1 MAHASAMMLVLQV
14 PFAAVRYTTGECNY
28 GGRVTDDKDRQL
40 LITLLEKCCC
50 QELVSIPRHKL
61 SPSGTYYA
69 PEAGTHQDY
78 LKYAFLT
85 MTHLTIEH
93 ISHLFLH
100 NQLDHCHANSG
111 LRAHHK
117 LA

>member
-1 MAHASAMMLVLQV
+1 MAGVSAVMLDLQV

-78 LKYAFLT
+78 LKYVFLT
-85 MTHLTIEH
+85 ITNSSTYLAHVCAQFSMTMAMPIL
-93 ISHLFLH
+93 
-100 NQLDHCHANSG
+100 AWY
-111 LRAHHK
+111 AYHK

>member
-1 MAHASAMMLVLQV
+1 MARVSAVMLNMQV
-14 PFAAVRYTTGECNY
+14 PFAAVRDTTGECNY

-50 QELVSIPRHKL
+50 QELVSIHRHKL
-61 SPSGTYYA
+61 APSGTYYA
-69 PEAGTHQDY
+69 PEAGSHQDY

-85 MTHLTIEH
+85 IANSSEHLTHLCAQFSLTMAMLILA
-93 ISHLFLH
+93 SF
-100 NQLDHCHANSG
+100 AY
-111 LRAHHK
+111 HK